1 MFAHTCTKKRLR
13 AVSVIGG
20 VIAGVAVFLLTS
32 GVFGIDIAVP
42 SRPGGDEAELI
53 LPRVALVAVVG
64 GLLALA
70 ASLAVERLAQGSRR
84 TFVGVT
90 MAGLALLLFI
100 RTAGIAADSDARARQ
115 ATLARE

>member
-1 MFAHTCTKKRLR
+1 M
-13 AVSVIGG
+13 
-20 VIAGVAVFLLTS
+20 AVFLLTS

-90 MAGLALLLFI
+90 MAGLALSFI
-100 RTAGIAADSDARARQ
+100 PSLATDGDPAAKASLIAMHVAVAAV
-115 ATLARE
+115 AVPLLARTLRSPAA